1 MMADKPLIF
10 TDPRLRREART
21 IEAMM
26 AIYCEQVHHTQ
37 KGKLCESCGELQV
50 YALSRLMRCPYQ
62 GDKPTCANCPIHCY
76 QPEMRERVRAMMRY
90 AGPRMLLR
98 HPWLAIMHLLD
109 GRRKA
114 PVLVRKTG

>member
-26 AIYCEQVHHTQ
+26 AIYCEQVHHSQ
-37 KGKLCESCGELQV
+37 KGELCESCTELQT
-50 YALSRLMRCPYQ
+50 YASSRLMRCPYQ

-76 QPEMRERVRAMMRY
+76 QPDKREQVRVMMRY

-98 HPWLAIMHLLD
+98 HPWLAVLHLLD
-109 GRRKA
+109 GRKKA
-114 PVLVRKTG
+114 PPLGRKTG

>member
-1 MMADKPLIF
+1 MPDQPLNF

-26 AIYCEQVHHTQ
+26 AIYCEKVHHMRR
-37 KGKLCESCGELQV
+37 GELCESCKELQV
-50 YALSRLMRCPYQ
+50 YAWSRLMRCPYQ

-76 QPEMRERVRAMMRY
+76 QPEMRERVRVMMRY

-114 PVLVRKTG
+114 PTLGKKIN